1 MIHPVGEHAPS
12 VYWRRRALLVLA
24 ALLSVVTVFTVFSGG
39 GDKKTSGTVAPGS
52 STSSSNTG
60 SPQTQT
66 QTQTSTSLSG
76 ASTAPISAS
85 TPGSTTN
92 STTAPLPCL
101 PANLKVGSSTDAVSY
116 KVGGQPVLA
125 LVVINTGPAP
135 CVQDLADGQI
145 ELKVFSGSAR
155 VWGSHDCAV
164 QPGRSLQ
171 TLPVG
176 SPIKREI
183 QWSGLSSQ
191 PGCAGVRTRVSAGVY
206 DLVPALSGHVGAPT
220 RFSFAP

>member
-1 MIHPVGEHAPS
+1 MIHPVGDLAPS

-24 ALLSVVTVFTVFSGG
+24 AVLAVITVFTIFSGG
-39 GDKKTSGTVAPGS
+39 GGKKTAGTPAPGTS
-52 STSSSNTG
+52 ASTSATST
-60 SPQTQT
+60 PQTQT
-66 QTQTSTSLSG
+66 SSSLS
-76 ASTAPISAS
+76 ASSTAPVS
-85 TPGSTTN
+85 TSSTVGSPTG
-92 STTAPLPCL
+92 STTAPQPCL
-101 PANLKVGSSTDAVSY
+101 PANLKVGSSTDAASY

-135 CVQDLADGQI
+135 CVQDLADAQI
-145 ELKVFSGSAR
+145 ELKVFSGTAR

-164 QPGRSLQ
+164 EPGRSLQ

-176 SPIKREI
+176 APIKREI

-191 PGCAGVRTRVSAGVY
+191 PGCAGVRARVSAGVY

-220 RFSFAP
+220 RFSFTG